1 LEEPEMPFQNTVKN
15 KVTFCGIGIH
25 SGKDVEVTLRPAE
38 EGTGILFHRT
48 DLEPSVS
55 IEAVAANVVN
65 TRLST
70 TIGKNGVIIA
80 TIEHLMAALRICGI
94 DNVYVDINGPEV
106 PIMDGSAAP
115 FVKWIEE
122 AGIKTLTKPRK
133 YLVVKRPVT
142 ITDGDKKVTIIPSR
156 FFRISFDM
164 RFNHPVVNN
173 QFRSVKLD
181 KNSFNKEIAAARTF
195 GFLAE
200 FETLKANGF
209 AQGASLENA
218 VAIGNEG
225 ILNEEGLRFTDEFVR
240 HKILDAIGDF
250 SLVGYHIMG
259 HVKAF
264 KSGHDLNH
272 RLVKELLADRDSWEL
287 VEFSHQEKIPHPF
300 PIPMTGLKWSEA

>member
-1 LEEPEMPFQNTVKN
+1 MPSQNTVKN
-15 KVTFCGIGIH
+15 RVTFYGIGIH

-38 EGTGILFHRT
+38 EGTGIVFHRT

-55 IEAVAANVVN
+55 IEAIAANVVN

-70 TIGKNGVIIA
+70 TIGNNGVIVA

-94 DNVYVDINGPEV
+94 DNAYVDINGPEV
-106 PIMDGSAAP
+106 PIMDGSASP
-115 FVKWIEE
+115 FVKWIEA
-122 AGIKTLTKPRK
+122 AGVQTQSKPRK

-142 ITDGDKKVTIIPSR
+142 ITDGDKKVAIIPSR
-156 FFRISFDM
+156 YFKISFDM

-173 QFRSVKLD
+173 QFRSVKLS
-181 KNSFNKEIAAARTF
+181 KNSFKKEIASARTF

-200 FETLKANGF
+200 FETLKANGL

-225 ILNEEGLRFTDEFVR
+225 ILNKEGLRFADEFVR
-240 HKILDAIGDF
+240 HKILDAVGDF
-250 SLVGYHIMG
+250 SLVGYHLLG

-272 RLVKELLADRDSWEL
+272 RLVKELLADRESWEL
-287 VEFSHQEKIPHPF
+287 VELSRQEKIPQPF
-300 PIPMTGLKWSEA
+300 PLPIPGLKWSEA

>member
-1 LEEPEMPFQNTVKN
+1 MPFQNTVKN
-15 KVTFCGIGIH
+15 KVTLYGIGIH

-38 EGTGILFHRT
+38 EGTGIVFNRT

-55 IEAVAANVVN
+55 IEAIEANVVN

-70 TIGKNGVIIA
+70 TIGRNGVVVA
-80 TIEHLMAALRICGI
+80 TIEHLMAALRVCGI

-122 AGIKTLTKPRK
+122 AGIKTQSRARK

-156 FFRISFDM
+156 YFKISFDM

-173 QFRSVKLD
+173 QFRSVKLS
-181 KNSFNKEIAAARTF
+181 KSSFNKEIASARTF

-225 ILNEEGLRFTDEFVR
+225 ILNKEGLRFADEFVR
-240 HKILDAIGDF
+240 HKILDAVGDF
-250 SLVGYHIMG
+250 SLLGYHILG

-272 RLVKELLADRDSWEL
+272 RLVKELLAESESWEL
-287 VEFSHQEKIPHPF
+287 VEFSQMKKIPQHF
-300 PIPMTGLKWSEA
+300 PLPMPGLQWSEA